1 MNIFI
6 KYWLKWVIKREREQ
20 CKKKSLKLYVQYL
33 MMCKMSEQKMCGK
46 WAFVSIFI
54 YYFHQPTT
62 VVVESEQQAT
72 ATHWFFLTHSDLP
85 TLTHSEWD
93 SSNCFIQN
101 QASERERVW
110 ILPQFQPALYMS
122 SLQKRRKTFENCP
135 IFNSHS
141 IAPSYIGRS
150 VNSQSLPTLVC
161 SYSRPPA
168 YFFMLPYSY
177 LPV

>member
-1 MNIFI
+1 MNISI

-54 YYFHQPTT
+54 YFHQPTT
-62 VVVESEQQAT
+62 VVESEQQAT

-101 QASERERVW
+101 QASERERVRT
-110 ILPQFQPALYMS
+110 LPQFQPALDML
-122 SLQKRRKTFENCP
+122 SLQKKNFWKLPHFQFSLNCP
-135 IFNSHS
+135 ILHW
-141 IAPSYIGRS
+141 
-150 VNSQSLPTLVC
+150 QVC
-161 SYSRPPA
+161 K
-168 YFFMLPYSY
+168 LTVTSY
-177 LPV
+177 LSM